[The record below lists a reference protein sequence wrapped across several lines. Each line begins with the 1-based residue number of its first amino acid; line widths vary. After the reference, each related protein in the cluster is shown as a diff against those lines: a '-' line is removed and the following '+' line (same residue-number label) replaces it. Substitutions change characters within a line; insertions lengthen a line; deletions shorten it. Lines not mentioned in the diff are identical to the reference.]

1 MRVKMLVLIAALGS
15 LSASAQAM
23 PLQGYIST
31 ISGRAHVEEEAD
43 GTYVFLGNAGSIAG
57 FVPFDDR
64 STLPQLAQL
73 DGRDVQ
79 ITGVVDGKLQITITD
94 PDQIKVT
101 D

>member
-1 MRVKMLVLIAALGS
+1 MRVKLLMLIAALGS

-23 PLQGYIST
+23 PMQGYAST
-31 ISGRAHVEEEAD
+31 ISGRAHVEQEAD
-43 GTYVFLGNAGSIAG
+43 GTYIHLSDAGSIAG
-57 FVPFDDR
+57 FVPFDDK
-64 STLPQLAQL
+64 SIFPKLAQL

-79 ITGVVDGKLQITITD
+79 ITGVVDGKQQITITD